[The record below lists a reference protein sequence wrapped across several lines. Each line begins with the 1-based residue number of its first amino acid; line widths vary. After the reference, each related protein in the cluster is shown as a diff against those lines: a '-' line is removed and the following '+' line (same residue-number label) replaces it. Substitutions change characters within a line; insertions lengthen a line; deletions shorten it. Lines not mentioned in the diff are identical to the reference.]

1 VKLIHLF
8 DKTEV
13 VSPAF
18 VEIGGHKVAF
28 ISQTGPSLAHKTPL
42 VILGSAFEGIDNFQ
56 YELEQISK
64 DMPVYL
70 VDLPGFGTNLQDAH
84 DLNYDEYSRI
94 LKGFLDGQGIDKC
107 SIAALSYS
115 SSIGYTFASLYP
127 DRVSKL
133 MIGGITKK
141 LRESVRVTLEQS
153 MQFLGAEED
162 EKFASSVALNLMNFS
177 QRHNIEKSEDLKK
190 TLFHSLMQL
199 NQEEKEK
206 YKTINARLMDS
217 QPLPRSP
224 QCPVLI
230 VGGEFDNFMT
240 PYECYEVANNCSDS
254 TFVVIKGADHLLSL
268 EKKDVLTRLYRR
280 FLADQPLNRMKDIE
294 VFQSKEFPRE
304 RIRMEPRWLLND
316 VGYLDSGNG
325 VFVPINIVD
334 INNFGCRL
342 YTSFKDHRSLQRT
355 NKFLLHLP
363 DEEIQMEVIL
373 FKQADNGHFR
383 GIFQHYTFDGS
394 RKFEGFIDKVAM
406 NCSSA
411 YAA

>member
-1 VKLIHLF
+1 MKLIHLKN
-8 DKTEV
+8 KTEV
-13 VSPAF
+13 FTPAH
-18 VEIGGHKVAF
+18 VEIAGYKVSF
-28 ISQTGPSLAHKTPL
+28 VSQTGPTLAHKVPL
-42 VILGSAFEGIDNFQ
+42 IILGAGFEGISNFQ

-64 DMPVYL
+64 DVPVYL
-70 VDLPGFGTNLQDAH
+70 VDLPGLGTNLETAQDLSYA
-84 DLNYDEYSRI
+84 EYSSI

-107 SIAALSYS
+107 SIAALSYAS
-115 SSIGYTFASLYP
+115 PVGYFFASLHSE
-127 DRVSKL
+127 RVHKL
-133 MIGGITKK
+133 VIGGITKK

-153 MQFLGAEED
+153 MSLLALEEND
-162 EKFASSVALNLMNFS
+162 KFASSVALNLMNFS
-177 QRHNIEKSEDLKK
+177 QRHNIENSEDLKK
-190 TLFHSLMQL
+190 NLYQSLMEL
-199 NQEEKEK
+199 NKEEKEK
-206 YKTINARLMDS
+206 FKTLNARLMDT
-217 QPLPRSP
+217 QDLPRSP

-240 PYECYEVANNCSDS
+240 PYECYEVASSCPDS
-254 TFVVIKGADHLLSL
+254 TFVVVKGADHLISL

-280 FLADQPLNRMKDIE
+280 FLADQPLNRMKDVE
-294 VFQSKEFPRE
+294 VFQRKEFPRE
-304 RIRMEPRWLLND
+304 RIRMEPRWLIND

-325 VFVPINIVD
+325 VFVPVNIVD

-342 YTSFKDHRSLQRT
+342 YTSFKDHRSLQHT

-383 GIFQHYTFDGS
+383 GIFQHHTFDRS
-394 RKFEGFIDKVAM
+394 QRFEGFIDKIAM